1 MIQFIDTHAHL
12 YDEAFDGDFEE
23 VIGKI
28 KNDGV
33 VKCIFPA
40 IDSTTFERQTVA
52 AKKCGDFVCEAMGLH
67 PTSVGAN
74 WREELDFVREKV
86 ARGAYIA
93 IGEIGL
99 DGYWSR
105 EFMDEQKEVFR
116 EQLCLAYKLD
126 LPVIIHVREATEETF
141 QVIDS
146 LGEEIPRG
154 VFHAFSGSVETWER
168 IRRYGKFMVGIGG
181 VVTYKN
187 AGVAKT
193 VEQIPLEYI
202 LLETDCP
209 YLTPVPH
216 RGKRNDSGNLVY
228 IAEKI
233 AQVKGCSLEE
243 VARITTG
250 NATRM
255 FGL

>member
-52 AKKCGDFVCEAMGLH
+52 AQKCGDFVCEAMGLH

-116 EQLCLAYKLD
+116 EQLRLAYKLD

-146 LGEEIPRG
+146 LGNEIPRG

-233 AQVKGCSLEE
+233 AQVKGCTLEE
-243 VARITTG
+243 VAKATTE
-250 NATRM
+250 NAIRM

>member
-1 MIQFIDTHAHL
+1 MIEFIDTHAHL

-23 VIGKI
+23 VVGKI
-28 KNDGV
+28 KKDGV
-33 VKCIFPA
+33 IKCIFPA
-40 IDSTTFERQTVA
+40 IDSTTFQRQCNA
-52 AKKCGDFVCEAMGLH
+52 ALKCGDFVSQAMGLH

-74 WREELDFVREKV
+74 WKEELDFVLEKV
-86 ARGAYIA
+86 SGGNFIA

-105 EFMDEQKEVFR
+105 EFMEQQKEVFR
-116 EQLCLAYKLD
+116 EQLKLAYKMD

-141 QVIDS
+141 QVLDS
-146 LGEEIPRG
+146 LGGEIPRG

-168 IRRYGKFMVGIGG
+168 IHRYGKFMVGIGG

-193 VEQIPLEYI
+193 VEKIPLEYI

-233 AQVKGCSLEE
+233 AQIKGCTIEE
-243 VARITTG
+243 VAEVTTA
-250 NATRM
+250 NAKRM

>member
-23 VIGKI
+23 VVGKI

-40 IDSTTFERQTVA
+40 IDSTTFERQTMA
-52 AKKCGDFVCEAMGLH
+52 AQKCGDFVSEAMGLH
-67 PTSVGAN
+67 PTSVGSN

-86 ARGAYIA
+86 ACGAYIA

-116 EQLCLAYKLD
+116 EQLKLAYKLD

-216 RGKRNDSGNLVY
+216 RGKRNDSGNLVC

-233 AQVKGCSLEE
+233 AQVKGCTLEE
-243 VARITTG
+243 VAKATTE
-250 NATRM
+250 NAIRM
-255 FGL
+255 FRL

>member
-1 MIQFIDTHAHL
+1 MIEFIDTHAHL

-23 VIGKI
+23 VVGKI
-28 KNDGV
+28 KRDGV
-33 VKCIFPA
+33 IKCIFPA
-40 IDSTTFERQTVA
+40 IDSTTFQRQEDA
-52 AKKCGDFVCEAMGLH
+52 AAKCGDFVSQAIGLH

-74 WREELDFVREKV
+74 WKEELDFVFDKV
-86 ARGAYIA
+86 DEGNYVA

-105 EFMDEQKEVFR
+105 EFMEQQKEVFR
-116 EQLCLAYKLD
+116 EQLKLAYKMD

-141 QVIDS
+141 QVLDS
-146 LGEEIPRG
+146 LGDEIPKG

-209 YLTPVPH
+209 YLTPVPF

-233 AQVKGCSLEE
+233 AQIKGCSMED
-243 VARITTG
+243 VANVTTE
-250 NATRM
+250 NAKRM